1 MNKTALILMSA
12 VFAVQPFAVAAEDNS
27 GPIELNEMGLDAVTA
42 GSISVP
48 PSAAVSV
55 LSDASG
61 DFAITST
68 SSSTYIQNSPVSLMF
83 GYAPAWVTAVGGTA
97 TATSTGATA
106 DRSTSIGTTP
116 EIATAAAI
124 NPYAATINWTRK
136 ILGTEISAFAQV
148 APGGP
153 LLDFFHYRRSTIRW

>member
-1 MNKTALILMSA
+1 MKKPAAIFITALIA
-12 VFAVQPFAVAAEDNS
+12 AQPFAASADEAA

-48 PSAAVSV
+48 PSAAVNV
-55 LSDASG
+55 LSDATG
-61 DFAITST
+61 DFAMTST
-68 SSSTYIQNSPVSLMF
+68 SSGTFIKHTPVSLMF
-83 GYAPAWVTAVGGTA
+83 GYAPVWVTAQRGTA

-106 DRSTSIGTTP
+106 DQSTSIATTP
-116 EIATAAAI
+116 EVATAAAI

-153 LLDFFHYRRSTIRW
+153 LLDFFHYRRSNIR

>member
-1 MNKTALILMSA
+1 MIRPVVILMSA
-12 VFAVQPFAVAAEDNS
+12 LFATQPFAVAADDSS

-48 PSAAVSV
+48 PSAAVNV
-55 LSDASG
+55 LSDATG

-68 SSSTYIQNSPVSLMF
+68 SSNTYIQNSPISLMF
-83 GYAPAWVTAVGGTA
+83 GYAPAWVTAIGGTA

-106 DRSTSIGTTP
+106 DRSTSISTTP
-116 EIATAAAI
+116 EVATAAAI
-124 NPYAATINWTRK
+124 NPYAATINWTRR

-153 LLDFFHYRRSTIRW
+153 LLDFFHYRRTTIR